1 MFAHALLRVSAFRIG
16 VIGGRSDLDLPER
29 VTVRVGLAESSV
41 EIEFADTS
49 STFVITLLGTL
60 QPGRRK
66 SSWTGTNLVIA
77 TDRISESSS
86 L

>member
-1 MFAHALLRVSAFRIG
+1 MFAHALLRVSAFCIG
-16 VIGGRSDLDLPER
+16 IIGGRSDLDLPEF

-49 STFVITLLGTL
+49 STFAITLLGTL

-66 SSWTGTNLVIA
+66 SSWTGTNLVAA